1 MFFDNFDKIG
11 LPSVLFLYSSFFA
24 LFCFLFFSFFS
35 LYFLFCLIFI
45 LSLFLFTLP
54 FVFHPLHRFSITLI
68 LNFNSTLFYFF
79 LVLFNL
85 FFLVLLFFF
94 CFTYLKI
101 LSARPPGFS
110 LGQSSLDVTTNW
122 GQDTSSNTWHNSLAH
137 YLGAVVFFPS
147 ITDIVSNDYIDIF
160 FLFAN
165 ERSPGIN
172 DFFSDVSY

>member
-1 MFFDNFDKIG
+1 MVAHPAIF
-11 LPSVLFLYSSFFA
+11 LPSVLFLYSSFFT
-24 LFCFLFFSFFS
+24 LFFYFSQSVFSFVLFSFFPFFS
-35 LYFLFCLIFI
+35 LHYRLFFI
-45 LSLFLFTLP
+45 LYAAVSLLL
-54 FVFHPLHRFSITLI
+54 LFSISFL
-68 LNFNSTLFYFF
+68 LFSISF
-79 LVLFNL
+79 LYCSIYCFS
-85 FFLVLLFFF
+85 FYFFF

-101 LSARPPGFS
+101 LSARPPGCS

-137 YLGAVVFFPS
+137 YLVPVVQKICFFPS
-147 ITDIVSNDYIDIF
+147 IADIVSNDYIDIF